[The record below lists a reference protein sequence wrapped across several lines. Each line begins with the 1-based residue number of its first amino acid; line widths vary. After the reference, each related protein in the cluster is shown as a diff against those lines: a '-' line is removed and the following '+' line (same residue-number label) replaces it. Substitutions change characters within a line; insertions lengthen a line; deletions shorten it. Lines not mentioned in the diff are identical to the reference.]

1 MLGQFRGFGIDEVGF
16 DVLHHPIPKRCRQQF
31 HDRTVNRR
39 WRGKRPAFGRFPPHS
54 FCDVL
59 SQLLADATI
68 GFGLQS
74 GALCDSVGVT
84 GGAITDGK
92 PAGLV
97 GQFFVVTAVGIGDL
111 EGLDQ
116 LQIGATIWG
125 VVNPISFYSAAVG
138 DNDE

>member
-1 MLGQFRGFGIDEVGF
+1 M
-16 DVLHHPIPKRCRQQF
+16 PKRCRQQF

-39 WRGKRPAFGRFPPHS
+39 WCGKRPAFGRFPPHS

-59 SQLLADATI
+59 SQLLTDATI
-68 GFGLQS
+68 GFRLES

-84 GGAITDGK
+84 GGAIADGK

-97 GQFFVVTAVGIGDL
+97 GQLFVVMAVGIDDL

-116 LQIGATIWG
+116 LQIGATIWC